1 MRFDLALGDGCAAV
15 VGVDAVA
22 PLAPIIDSMYGTLFA
37 TTTRNFIMHA
47 AISTAY
53 AELRKVRREAHRQ
66 GAAAERVVRREH
78 WGR

>member
-1 MRFDLALGDGCAAV
+1 MRCRRRRRGCP
-15 VGVDAVA
+15 
-22 PLAPIIDSMYGTLFA
+22 PLAPFIDSMYGTLFA
-37 TTTRNFIMHA
+37 TKTRNFIMHA